1 VTGIAGPDGGSA
13 EKPVGLTYVGV
24 ADDQG
29 VDVRRV
35 VWSGDRAENRRDSG
49 IALLELVLE
58 RATRFGAGAPP

>member
-1 VTGIAGPDGGSA
+1 
-13 EKPVGLTYVGV
+13 LTYVGV

-58 RATRFGAGAPP
+58 RATRPGAGAPP